1 MGKPC
6 GCLSMTKG
14 QPKSVSRPPNWFLA
28 WTSQLLS
35 LVDDRGA
42 NGFGLRCLNGLLTAS
57 FKRCFGPSLLATS
70 FNESDVLHRLL
81 TASFQRCFGPSLLAT
96 SFNEGDVLHRL
107 LTASFQ
113 RCLGPSLSLLTASTR
128 ATSSMAFSPLPCAS
142 HGGERTAGC

>member
-57 FKRCFGPSLLATS
+57 FKRCFGP
-70 FNESDVLHRLL
+70 
-81 TASFQRCFGPSLLAT
+81 GLLAT